1 MIHLTKKKTY
11 SSVFS
16 GAGYLLVFAW
26 GLLFFSCSTTRNLPE
41 GEVLYT
47 GQKKMVVDMVID
59 NTTGEEALDE
69 VEAALAKAPN
79 NSLFGSSRYRFP
91 LPIGLWIYNGF
102 VNSEKGFGR
111 WIFNRFAAT
120 PVFLSTVNPEVRTKV
135 ATNLLHDYGYFHG
148 TVDYQTF
155 INPRDSLKGKIQYIV
170 NSGDPFYIDTLY
182 YERFAPQTQ
191 QIIDRSSRRSGVH
204 SGDQFSVVA
213 LDKERDRISEI
224 LRNRGYY
231 YFRPDYMTYLADTLM
246 NPGHVSL
253 KLIPVTGL
261 PEAAQRPYY
270 IGETSFYFFGE
281 NGERPTDSLN
291 YQGLHIYYHD
301 KLPVRPR
308 MLYRWVNYR
317 SFAARA
323 SVREENRSRLFNQT
337 RSSRTQ
343 ERLTSLNIFRYM
355 EFQYAPRDSMATI
368 DTLDLN
374 IRATMDLPLDAELD
388 FNVTTKSNDQTG
400 PGASFSVTRKN
411 VFKGAESWNVTL
423 RGSYEWQTGSNRTG
437 KLLNSYEIGAST
449 SLTFPR
455 LVLPRF
461 GGKEYDFPATTTF
474 RLNADLLNRARYY
487 RILSYGG
494 NVTYDFQPR
503 RTMRHSVTPF
513 RLTFNL
519 LQSTT
524 AEFDSVS
531 AANPAIYES
540 LRNQFIPAME
550 YTFTFDNSS
559 VRRIR
564 NPIWWQTTVTEAGN
578 ITSGIYRLFGNKVG
592 HHSEDAFTFAQFLKL
607 NTEVRY
613 TWKINNDQAV
623 ATRLG
628 TGVIWPYGNS
638 TQAPYSEQFYVG
650 GANSIRAFT
659 VRSVGPGG
667 YDPIVNDTLNRNLSY
682 LNQVGD
688 IRLEANIEYRFRMVK
703 DLHGAIFLDAG
714 NVWLLR
720 DDPDRPKAKF
730 NWKNVPKQIALGTGA
745 GLRYDLD
752 FLVIRFDV
760 GIGLHLPYDTGRKG
774 YYNIPRFKDALGYH
788 LAIGYPF

>member
-1 MIHLTKKKTY
+1 MMKKRIY
-11 SSVFS
+11 PFRFLLS
-16 GAGYLLVFAW
+16 GVLLAFAC
-26 GLLFFSCSTTRNLPE
+26 GLLISSCSTTRNLPE

-47 GQKKMVVDMVID
+47 GQKKMAVDMVIE
-59 NTTGEEALDE
+59 NSTGEEALDE

-79 NSLFGSSRYRFP
+79 NSLFGSSRYRIPFP
-91 LPIGLWIYNGF
+91 VGLWIYNGF
-102 VNSEKGFGR
+102 VNSEKGLGR
-111 WIFNRFAAT
+111 WIFNHFAAT
-120 PVFLSTVNPEVRTKV
+120 PVFLSTVNPEIRTKV
-135 ATNLLHDYGYFHG
+135 ATNLLHDYGYFRG
-148 TVDYQTF
+148 TVDYKTF
-155 INPRDSLKGKIQYIV
+155 ISEKDSLKGKIQYFV
-170 NSGDPFYIDTLY
+170 NSGNPFYIDTLY

-191 QIIDRSSRRSGVH
+191 QIIDRSSRRSGIH
-204 SGDQFSVVA
+204 SGEQFSVVK
-213 LDKERDRISEI
+213 LDTERNRISEM

-246 NPGHVSL
+246 NPGHISL
-253 KLIPVTGL
+253 KLVPVTGL
-261 PEAAQRPYY
+261 PEVAQRPYN
-270 IGETSFYFFGE
+270 IGETSFYFFGSS
-281 NGERPTDSLN
+281 GEQPTDSIN
-291 YQGLHIYYHD
+291 YNGLHIYYHE
-301 KLPVRPR
+301 KLEVRPK
-308 MLYRWVNYR
+308 MLYRWVNYQA
-317 SFAARA
+317 FAPRA
-323 SVREENRSRLFNQT
+323 SVRAESRRRLFNQT
-337 RSSRTQ
+337 RSTRTQ
-343 ERLTSLNIFRYM
+343 ERLTSLGIFRYL
-355 EFQYAPRDSMATI
+355 EFQYTPRDSMAVI

-388 FNVTTKSNDQTG
+388 LNVTTKSNDQTG

-423 RGSYEWQTGSNRTG
+423 RGSYEWQTGRNRGG
-437 KLLNSYEIGAST
+437 KLLNSYEIGANT

-455 LVLPRF
+455 LVIPKF

-474 RLNADLLNRARYY
+474 RLNVDLLNRARYY
-487 RILSYGG
+487 QILSFGG

-519 LQSTT
+519 LRSTT
-524 AEFDSVS
+524 AEFDTVS
-531 AANPAIYES
+531 KYNPAIYAS
-540 LRNQFIPAME
+540 LKNQFIPAME

-578 ITSGIYRLFGNKVG
+578 ITSGVYRLFGKKVG
-592 HHSEDAFTFAQFLKL
+592 DHDKDAFTFSQFLKL
-607 NTEVRY
+607 NTELRY
-613 TWKINNDQAV
+613 TLKINNDQSI
-623 ATRLG
+623 ATRFA

-659 VRSVGPGG
+659 VRSIGPGG
-667 YDPIVNDTLNRNLSY
+667 YEPPSNDSIRRSTSY
-682 LNQVGD
+682 INQVGD
-688 IRLEANIEYRFRMVK
+688 IRLEANVEYRFRLVK

-720 DDPDRPKAKF
+720 EDEARPKAKF
-730 NWKNVPKQIALGTGA
+730 QLKNVPKQIALGTGL

-752 FLVIRFDV
+752 FLVIRFDWGV
-760 GIGLHLPYDTGRKG
+760 GLHLPYDTGRKG
-774 YYNIPRFKDALGYH
+774 YYNIPHFKDALGYH